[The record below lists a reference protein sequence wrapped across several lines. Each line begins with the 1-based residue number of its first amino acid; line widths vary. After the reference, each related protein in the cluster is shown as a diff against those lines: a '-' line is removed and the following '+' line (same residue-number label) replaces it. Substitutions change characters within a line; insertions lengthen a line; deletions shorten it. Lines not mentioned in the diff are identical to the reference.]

1 MKNKG
6 IRNPERKDTKKNSPI
21 TDKQDIQNSS
31 DQHIDQD
38 FSGYPHAP
46 AKEEIIKP
54 QTNEQN
60 KTASVNIKDG
70 EKMMGSKNKMQGSEK
85 IHIDESEDGSGNAFE
100 QTEQGTDDA

>member
-1 MKNKG
+1 MKNKS

-21 TDKQDIQNSS
+21 TDKQDIQDSS

-38 FSGYPHAP
+38 FTGYPHAP

-54 QTNEQN
+54 QTNEQK

-70 EKMMGSKNKMQGSEK
+70 EKVIATKNKKLGSGK
-85 IHIDESEDGSGNAFE
+85 KQTDESDDGSGNAFE
-100 QTEQGTDDA
+100 QTEQITDDE